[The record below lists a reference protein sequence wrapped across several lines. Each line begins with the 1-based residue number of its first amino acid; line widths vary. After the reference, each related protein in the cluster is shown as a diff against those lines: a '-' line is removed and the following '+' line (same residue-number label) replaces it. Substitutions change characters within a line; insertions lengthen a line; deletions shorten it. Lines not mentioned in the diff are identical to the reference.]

1 MSFITLAYL
10 VIGKGYDPQTSRVSI
25 ERPGSKV
32 WMIGVNDM
40 EQAKAVA
47 KDLIAEGVDAL
58 EVCGG
63 FGEARVRELIDA
75 IDGAIPVGHVTTLPS
90 EREKMQAVF
99 TKK

>member
-1 MSFITLAYL
+1 MSMITLAYL
-10 VIGKGYDPQTSRVSI
+10 VIGKGFDSKVSRVSI

-40 EQAKAVA
+40 EDAKAVA
-47 KDLIAEGVDAL
+47 KELVAEGVDAL

-63 FGEARVRELIDA
+63 FGEARVRELIEA
-75 IDGAIPVGHVTTLPS
+75 IDGAIPIGHVTTLPS

-99 TKK
+99 TK